1 MPWPLLERH
10 LGRTSECGRRM
21 EPWRLGALATVA
33 AVTWCGLG
41 RGSRSFA
48 SGGKLKK
55 KNASAQLDQRGRR
68 ISRPDH
74 TQISPKQEI
83 GKHLVHHGD
92 QVNAVLNL
100 LFVHLI
106 LANIDEDKYMRCASS
121 HSNSNGAFGARSSMA
136 SAEGSPPPLAR
147 LD

>member
-1 MPWPLLERH
+1 MTHNMPWPSSEH

-121 HSNSNGAFGARSSMA
+121 QERKRSERVLGHVDICA
-136 SAEGSPPPLAR
+136 VCTVWHAE
-147 LD
+147 